1 MLVFKQLVT
10 FFKACCSIARNVT
23 DEETSFNR
31 IYSFLVR
38 PSKGRPYGK
47 YETMLSLDKYASIFE
62 QGGTDE
68 EENVYGGAPP

>member
-1 MLVFKQLVT
+1 MLVFIQLFT
-10 FFKACCSIARNVT
+10 LFKACCSIARNVS
-23 DEETSFNR
+23 SFNR

-62 QGGTDE
+62 QDGTD